1 MESIWTSGGNLGPPI
16 EPGGSLPQS
25 SARSLSPSKR
35 NRFWWFVAFSLVLT
49 GSIAVGFAVGFW
61 RGLPSIDQ
69 QNLMRI
75 AGANAGYLFGG
86 LILLLAAVFAGLDGM
101 FNIYILP
108 LARLIEEFSIVINVN
123 RAHRVQ
129 LEGGRDIVKLAH
141 MINASADRT
150 EALQRG
156 IDDRVRQA
164 RVEAEAEKQMLAA
177 VLAELPQGVLLCNAE
192 GQILLYNRLA
202 RLYLT
207 GPETAPSQG
216 GAVDGAAAECYLGLG
231 RSVFRLVG
239 QPCLDEAVEEMEDR
253 LKRHPHGDVG
263 TALILQ
269 GAVGRRLHAQTAPI
283 LYADGRY
290 GGFILLLNDI
300 ERQIGFERRCI
311 GQWQRWRQR
320 TGQLLQ
326 GLRRHGAEAQN
337 LEQLTGQLIDELSA
351 LSETL
356 DQPPPMAS
364 TGLWPLEPTPAG
376 AFLRGLRHAGSQQL
390 ALDLDLDLDETSAK
404 IELELDAALMRET
417 LVCLMARLHEL
428 IGMRTMTLAFSVRER
443 WAYLDLA
450 WVGPPA
456 GHQWLRHQLGQPV
469 QSGDRLLPLTIK
481 EVLEH
486 HRVMFEGLESGPADA
501 AARLRLEFPV
511 FRENFPLETEMRG
524 AAIIAPSRPEFYDF
538 DLFNQPGLRPDLGD
552 RPLSELTYTVFDTE
566 TTGLDPLQD
575 EIVSIGAV
583 RIVNGRVLREECFDQ
598 LVDPLRPVPAAAV
611 QIHGITCERLAGQPT
626 IDRVLPAFQRFA
638 EDTILVG
645 HNVAF
650 DMRMFQ
656 VKEPVTEVRLIQ
668 PVLDT
673 ILLSAVVNPSLKDHD
688 LDAIAMRLLARRITE
703 RHTALGDAL
712 ATAEIFLKL
721 LSLLAEMDIVTLN
734 QALTAARKTYYA
746 RLKY

>member
-1 MESIWTSGGNLGPPI
+1 MGKKTLESIWTSDGNLGPPI
-16 EPGGSLPQS
+16 EPGGGLPQS
-25 SARSLSPSKR
+25 GAPSMFPSKR

-49 GSIAVGFAVGFW
+49 GSIAVGFAVLFW
-61 RGLPSIDQ
+61 RGLPPIDQ
-69 QNLMRI
+69 QNLLRI

-129 LEGGRDIVKLAH
+129 LEGGRDIVRLAH

-207 GPETAPSQG
+207 GPETASI
-216 GAVDGAAAECYLGLG
+216 DGAAAECYLGLG

-239 QPCLDEAVEEMEDR
+239 QPCLDEAVEEMEER

-263 TALILQ
+263 TAFILQ
-269 GAVGRRLHAQTAPI
+269 GAAGRRLHAQTAPI

-320 TGQLLQ
+320 TGQLLK
-326 GLRRHGAEAQN
+326 GLRRQGAEVQN
-337 LEQLTGQLIDELSA
+337 FQQLTDQLIDELSA

-356 DQPPPMAS
+356 DDPPPLAS
-364 TGLWPLEPTPAG
+364 AGLWPLEPTPAG
-376 AFLRGLRHAGSQQL
+376 AFLRGLRHAGSKRL
-390 ALDLDLDLDETSAK
+390 EMDLDLDLDEAGAR
-404 IELELDAALMRET
+404 IELELDAALLRET
-417 LVCLMARLHEL
+417 LICLMARLHEL
-428 IGMRTMTLAFSVRER
+428 IGMRAMTLAFTTRER
-443 WAYLDLA
+443 WACLDLA
-450 WVGPPA
+450 WVGSPA
-456 GHQWLRHQLGQPV
+456 GHQWLRHQIGQPV

-486 HRVMFEGLESGPADA
+486 HRAMLEGLDLGPADA

-511 FRENFPLETEMRG
+511 FRENLPLETEMRG

-575 EIVSIGAV
+575 EIISIGAV

-598 LVDPLRPVPAAAV
+598 LVDPLRPVPAASV
-611 QIHGITCERLAGQPT
+611 RIHGITPERLAGQPT

-688 LDAIAMRLLARRITE
+688 LDAIAMRLLGRRITE
-703 RHTALGDAL
+703 RHSALGDAL

-721 LSLLAEMDIVTLN
+721 LSLLLEMDIVTLS
-734 QALTAARKTYYA
+734 QALTAARKSYYA